1 LDISCD
7 RLNIAFGFL
16 ILIRFLPA
24 VRQQNV
30 KTVRHKKVYLFKK
43 FSTRECD
50 SDEKGTV
57 HFCRKTAGIV
67 SLIDR
72 KTKTVRFAVRGN
84 RCRKNELIVKSTC
97 LIENT

>member
-1 LDISCD
+1 L
-7 RLNIAFGFL
+7 L

-24 VRQQNV
+24 VRQQNL
-30 KTVRHKKVYLFKK
+30 KTVRDKKVYHFEK

-57 HFCRKTAGIV
+57 QFNRNAAGIV

-72 KTKTVRFAVRGN
+72 RTKIVRFAVREN
-84 RCRKNELIVKSTC
+84 RCRKNELLLNQPV
-97 LIENT
+97 